1 MPRPERYCPLGDPVP
16 AIAGGASVTMS
27 PGEAVLV
34 VVGLVGVGVNAA
46 ALRDALGT
54 HRWVRRLEGVRAA
67 RIARASARRAA
78 LRIVASLGAVVVG
91 GLASLAPGRF
101 AGEGAGVG
109 IAIVA
114 GIVAFLAMVTA
125 SILDFA
131 DKREVHRAV
140 VRELLA
146 EETAPGRTGRG
157 ATGAV

>member
-1 MPRPERYCPLGDPVP
+1 
-16 AIAGGASVTMS
+16 MS
-27 PGEAVLV
+27 PGEAVLL

-46 ALRDALGT
+46 ALHDAIGT
-54 HRWVRRLEGVRAA
+54 HRWARRLEGVRSA

-78 LRIVASLGAVVVG
+78 LRIVASLGAIVVA
-91 GLASLAPGRF
+91 GLASFAPGRF
-101 AGEGAGVG
+101 AGEGPGVG

-114 GIVAFLAMVTA
+114 GIVAFVAMVTA

-146 EETAPGRTGRG
+146 EEGAPSPRRARPG
-157 ATGAV
+157 ATRPA